1 MIQCKEELLVPTAG
15 LETAKLH
22 WNSIMSTALAKYMC
36 IDIKNFYLTAKLEYY
51 EYMITPLAYFPKWI
65 VKQYD
70 LNLRALNSK
79 VHLEL
84 WCAVWGLLQA
94 SILANKRLW
103 RKLAPFGYKEHANT
117 PVLWY
122 HETRPIMFTLV
133 VDDFGIQY
141 VNKADVEHLM
151 TSLQTTYKLT
161 SD

>member
-1 MIQCKEELLVPTAG
+1 MIQCKEELFPTAG

-94 SILANKRLW
+94 SILANK
-103 RKLAPFGYKEHANT
+103 
-117 PVLWY
+117 
-122 HETRPIMFTLV
+122 
-133 VDDFGIQY
+133 
-141 VNKADVEHLM
+141 
-151 TSLQTTYKLT
+151 
-161 SD
+161 